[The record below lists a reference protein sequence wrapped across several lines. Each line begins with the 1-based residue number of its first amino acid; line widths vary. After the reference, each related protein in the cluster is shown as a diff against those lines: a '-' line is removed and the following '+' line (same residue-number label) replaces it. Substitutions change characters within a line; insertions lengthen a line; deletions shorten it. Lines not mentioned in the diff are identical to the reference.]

1 MVVLALLAACSGMSL
16 HAQAPPAK
24 NPLLRLAQPWPDA
37 EQMLKRKA
45 DAEALRLFA
54 AEDPI
59 ALTLRGDFRTI
70 NRDRDP
76 NSRKQYPA
84 ELTIAR
90 ANGEPHTIPVT
101 LGARGHVRRM
111 ARTCEYVPIR
121 MTLPEEQLKD
131 TVFEGQD
138 VLKLVVQC
146 RNGSAFEQYLL
157 REYLAYRVSNAITP
171 RSFRARQVSVSYVDP
186 AGKPIGTRHGM
197 LLEDDGD
204 VAKRMEGRIAELPR
218 ALFANLEQG
227 TLDTMMM
234 FEYMIG
240 STDFSIYALHNVV
253 LVQTQDRT
261 LYPVPYDFDMTG
273 LVSPP
278 YAIPD
283 KRLPIGSV
291 KERLYR
297 GPCRTLEQLEV
308 DPGPHPSATRS
319 RDGAA
324 GRNRRLDQ
332 GFAGGSEELPRR
344 VLLVDQRTEGRQA
357 GVRGRLLESADDV
370 ISIRPASRRE
380 RTSAAISSMLML
392 FRHTLSLQG
401 DRRWLSGPM
410 HGLQEYPV

>member
-1 MVVLALLAACSGMSL
+1 MRTTAGRRAQMVVLALWAACSGMSL

-37 EQMLKRKA
+37 EQMLQRKA
-45 DAEALRLFA
+45 AAEALRLFA

-59 ALTLRGDFRTI
+59 ALTLKGDFRTI

-76 NSRKQYPA
+76 NSRKQYPV
-84 ELTIAR
+84 ELTITR
-90 ANGEPHTIPVT
+90 ENGKPQTIPVT

-157 REYLAYRVSNAITP
+157 REYLAYRVSNVITP

-197 LLEDDGD
+197 LLEDDSD
-204 VAKRMEGRIAELPR
+204 VAKRMKGRIAELPR
-218 ALFANLEQG
+218 ALFANLEPG

-240 STDFSIYALHNVV
+240 STDLSIYALHNVV

-283 KRLPIGSV
+283 PRLPIGSV

-297 GPCRTLEQLEV
+297 GPCRTLEQIESILAPIRAQRDRVVALPDAIADLTRESREEAKRYLDAFYSSTREQKDVKRQFV
-308 DPGPHPSATRS
+308 DGCSKAPT
-319 RDGAA
+319 
-324 GRNRRLDQ
+324 
-332 GFAGGSEELPRR
+332 
-344 VLLVDQRTEGRQA
+344 
-357 GVRGRLLESADDV
+357 
-370 ISIRPASRRE
+370 
-380 RTSAAISSMLML
+380 M
-392 FRHTLSLQG
+392 
-401 DRRWLSGPM
+401 
-410 HGLQEYPV
+410 

>member
-1 MVVLALLAACSGMSL
+1 MRITTGRRPLMVVLALLAACSGMSL
-16 HAQAPPAK
+16 HAQAPPPAK
-24 NPLLRLAQPWPDA
+24 NPLLKLAQPWPDA
-37 EQMLKRKA
+37 EQMLQRKA
-45 DAEALRLFA
+45 QAEALRLFA

-59 ALTLRGDFRTI
+59 ALTLKGDFRTI

-84 ELTIAR
+84 ELTIAGE
-90 ANGEPHTIPVT
+90 NGAPRTIPVM

-121 MTLPEEQLKD
+121 MTVPEEQLKD

-157 REYLAYRVSNAITP
+157 REYLVYRVLNTITP
-171 RSFRARQVSVSYVDP
+171 RSFRARQVSVTYVDP
-186 AGKPIGTRHGM
+186 AGTPIGTRHGM

-240 STDFSIYALHNVV
+240 STDFSIYALHNLV
-253 LVQTQDRT
+253 LVQTQDRM

-297 GPCRTLEQLEV
+297 GPCRTLEQFESILA
-308 DPGPHPSATRS
+308 PIRAQ
-319 RDGAA
+319 RD
-324 GRNRRLDQ
+324 
-332 GFAGGSEELPRR
+332 R
-344 VLLVDQRTEGRQA
+344 VLALPDAIADLTSGSREEAKRYLDAFYSSTREQKDVKRLFVDGCSKAPT
-357 GVRGRLLESADDV
+357 
-370 ISIRPASRRE
+370 
-380 RTSAAISSMLML
+380 M
-392 FRHTLSLQG
+392 
-401 DRRWLSGPM
+401 
-410 HGLQEYPV
+410 